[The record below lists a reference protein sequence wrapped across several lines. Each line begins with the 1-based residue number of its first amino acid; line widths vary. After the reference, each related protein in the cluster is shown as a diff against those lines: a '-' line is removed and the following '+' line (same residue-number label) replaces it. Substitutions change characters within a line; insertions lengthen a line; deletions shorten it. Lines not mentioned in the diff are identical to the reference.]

1 MNLFKKHLWLFATAL
16 LATSALMS
24 ASTIQAQTPRED
36 FKRDITLSASNYVAY
51 RGPQKQLSPAPK
63 GYKPFYL
70 SHYGRHGSRYMIGKA
85 AYDVPYFSLL
95 KAKQEGKLTPKG
107 EETLRKVAL
116 IREDAK
122 GRDGELTPL
131 GALQHQGITQRMM
144 ERFPEI
150 FAGKTNVEARS
161 TVVIRCILSMENGLQ
176 QLLRM
181 NPQLHIF
188 HDASYHDMYYMNQPD
203 KRLDSL
209 KNCIGRKVVQEEL
222 TSKHDNYK
230 RVMEELFNDPAWVKL
245 NINQRDLN
253 HKLYEMAGA
262 IQGTELRGKV
272 SLYDLFT
279 QDELYDNWV
288 VSNSWWQMSYGYSPY
303 TGNEQPYSQRNLLRD
318 IIEKADSCI
327 ALAHPGATLRYGH
340 DTMVTPLVCLLNLNG
355 YGEEIKEPEKIATQW
370 FDYKITP
377 MATNLQFVFYRKAK
391 SDDILVKVLL
401 NEDEATLPIK
411 SDVAPYYHWNDFKAY
426 CQEKLASFNDI

>member
-150 FAGKTNVEARS
+150 FAGKTNIEARS

-188 HDASYHDMYYMNQPD
+188 HDASYHDMFYMNQPD

-230 RVMEELFNDPAWVKL
+230 RVMEELFNDPAWVKQ
-245 NINQRDLN
+245 NINPRDLN
-253 HKLYEMAGA
+253 WKLFEMAGA

-272 SLYDLFT
+272 SLYDLFNEEEIY
-279 QDELYDNWV
+279 QNWV

-401 NEDEATLPIK
+401 NEDEATLPIQ

>member
-1 MNLFKKHLWLFATAL
+1 MKIKNLFL
-16 LATSALMS
+16 LASLAMVMPT
-24 ASTIQAQTPRED
+24 TAQTPLED
-36 FKRDITLSASNYVAY
+36 FKRDITLSGSNYVAY
-51 RGPQKQLSPAPK
+51 RGPQKELTPAPK

-288 VSNSWWQMSYGYSPY
+288 VSNSWWQMSYGNSPY
-303 TGNEQPYSQRNLLRD
+303 TGNVQPYSQRNLLRD

-327 ALAHPGATLRYGH
+327 ALPHPGATLRYGH
-340 DTMVTPLVCLLNLNG
+340 DTMVTPLTCLLNLNG
-355 YGEEIKEPEKIATQW
+355 YGAEIKDPEKIATQW

>member
-51 RGPQKQLSPAPK
+51 RGPQKQLTPAPK

-150 FAGKTNVEARS
+150 FAGKTNIEARS

-188 HDASYHDMYYMNQPD
+188 HDASYHDMFYMNQPD

-230 RVMEELFNDPAWVKL
+230 RVMEELFNDPAWVKQ
-245 NINQRDLN
+245 NINPRDLN
-253 HKLYEMAGA
+253 WKLFEMAGA

-272 SLYDLFT
+272 SLYDLFNEEEIY
-279 QDELYDNWV
+279 QNWV

-401 NEDEATLPIK
+401 NEDEATLPIQ

>member
-131 GALQHQGITQRMM
+131 GALQHQGITRRMM

-188 HDASYHDMYYMNQPD
+188 HDASYHDMYYMNQGD

-230 RVMEELFNDPAWVKL
+230 RVMEELFNDPAWVKQ
-245 NINQRDLN
+245 NINPRDLN

-288 VSNSWWQMSYGYSPY
+288 VSNSWWQMSYGNSPY
-303 TGNEQPYSQRNLLRD
+303 TGNVQPYSQRNLLRD

-327 ALAHPGATLRYGH
+327 ALPHPGATLRYGH
-340 DTMVTPLVCLLNLNG
+340 DTMVTPLTCLLNLNG
-355 YGEEIKEPEKIATQW
+355 YGAEIKDPEKIATQW

-391 SDDILVKVLL
+391 GDDILVKVLL

>member
-1 MNLFKKHLWLFATAL
+1 MMKILTLLMTAA
-16 LATSALMS
+16 LACSMPMA
-24 ASTIQAQTPRED
+24 AQTPQED

-51 RGPQKQLSPAPK
+51 RGPQKALTPAPK

-70 SHYGRHGSRYMIGKA
+70 SHYGRHGSRYMIGAA
-85 AYDVPYFSLL
+85 AYDVPYFTLL
-95 KAKQEGKLTPKG
+95 KAKQEGKLTAKG
-107 EETLRKVAL
+107 EKTLQKVKL

-144 ERFPEI
+144 ERFPDI
-150 FAGKTNVEARS
+150 FAGKTNIEARS

-176 QLLRM
+176 AMLRK

-188 HDASYHDMYYMNQPD
+188 HDASYHDMYYMNQGD

-209 KNCIGRKVVQEEL
+209 KYCIGRKAVQEEF
-222 TSKHDNYK
+222 TKKHDCYD
-230 RVMEELFNDPAWVKL
+230 RVMNELFNDPQWVKQNVNL
-245 NINQRDLN
+245 RDLN
-253 HKLYEMAGA
+253 WKLFEMAGA

-272 SLYDLFT
+272 SLYDLFNE
-279 QDELYDNWV
+279 DEIYQNWV

-303 TGNEQPYSQRNLLRD
+303 TGNEQPFSQRNLLRD

-327 ALAHPGATLRYGH
+327 ALQHPGATLRYGH
-340 DTMVTPLVCLLNLNG
+340 DTMVTPLTCLLNLNG
-355 YGEEIKEPEKIATQW
+355 YGEEISDPEKIAQQW

-391 SDDILVKVLL
+391 SNDVLVKVLL
-401 NEDEATLPIK
+401 NEDEATLPIQ
-411 SDVAPYYHWNDFKAY
+411 SDVAPYYHWSDFKAY
-426 CQEKLASFNDI
+426 CQKKLDSYKR

>member
-1 MNLFKKHLWLFATAL
+1 MKVHDILIMAAL
-16 LATSALMS
+16 AVSLPIA
-24 ASTIQAQTPRED
+24 AQTPQED

-51 RGPQKQLSPAPK
+51 RGPQKNLTPAPK

-70 SHYGRHGSRYMIGKA
+70 SHYGRHGSRYMIGSV
-85 AYDVPYFSLL
+85 AYDVPYFALL
-95 KAKQEGKLTPKG
+95 KAKQEGKLTEKG
-107 EETLRKVAL
+107 EETLKKVTM

-150 FAGKTNVEARS
+150 FTGKTNIEARS
-161 TVVIRCILSMENGLQ
+161 TIVIRCILSMENGLQ
-176 QLLRM
+176 AMLRK
-181 NPQLHIF
+181 NPQLQIF
-188 HDASYHDMYYMNQPD
+188 HDASYHDMYYMNQGD

-209 KNCIGRKVVQEEL
+209 KYCIGRKTMQEEF
-222 TSKHDNYK
+222 TKKHDCYD
-230 RVMEELFNDPAWVKL
+230 RVMKEIFNDPAWVKQ
-245 NINQRDLN
+245 NINPRDLN
-253 HKLYEMAGA
+253 WKLFEMAGA

-272 SLYDLFT
+272 SLYDLFNE
-279 QDELYDNWV
+279 DEVYQNWV

-303 TGNEQPYSQRNLLRD
+303 TGNEQPFSQRNLLRD

-327 ALAHPGATLRYGH
+327 ALQHPGATLRYGH

-355 YGEEIKEPEKIATQW
+355 YGEEIKNPEDIARQW

-377 MATNLQFVFYRKAK
+377 MATNLQFVFYRNAK
-391 SDDILVKVLL
+391 SKDVLVKVLL
-401 NEDEATLPIK
+401 NEDEATLPIQ
-411 SDVAPYYHWNDFKAY
+411 SDMAPYYHWSDFRAY
-426 CQEKLASFNDI
+426 CLQKLNSYKR

>member
-16 LATSALMS
+16 LSTSALMS

-150 FAGKTNVEARS
+150 FAGKTNIEARS

-176 QLLRM
+176 AMLRK

-262 IQGTELRGKV
+262 IQGTELRGKI

-288 VSNSWWQMSYGYSPY
+288 VSNSWWQMSYGNSPY
-303 TGNEQPYSQRNLLRD
+303 TGNVQPYSQRNLLRD
-318 IIEKADSCI
+318 IVEKADSCI
-327 ALAHPGATLRYGH
+327 ALPHPGATLRYGH
-340 DTMVTPLVCLLNLNG
+340 DTMVTPLTCLLNLNG
-355 YGEEIKEPEKIATQW
+355 YGAEIKDPEKIATQW

>member
-1 MNLFKKHLWLFATAL
+1 MNLFKKHLWLFATTFL
-16 LATSALMS
+16 TTSALMT
-24 ASTIQAQTPRED
+24 ASIMQAQTPRED

-51 RGPQKQLSPAPK
+51 RGPQKQLTPAPK

-150 FAGKTNVEARS
+150 FAGKTNIEARS

-188 HDASYHDMYYMNQPD
+188 HDASYHDMFYMNQPD

-230 RVMEELFNDPAWVKL
+230 RVMEELFNDPAWVKQY
-245 NINQRDLN
+245 INQRDLN
-253 HKLYEMAGA
+253 NKLYEMAGA
-262 IQGTELRGKV
+262 IQGKELRGKV

-288 VSNSWWQMSYGYSPY
+288 VSNSWWQMSYGNSPY
-303 TGNEQPYSQRNLLRD
+303 TGNVQPYSQRNLLRD

-327 ALAHPGATLRYGH
+327 ALPHPGATLRYGH
-340 DTMVTPLVCLLNLNG
+340 DTMVTPLTCLLNLNG
-355 YGEEIKEPEKIATQW
+355 YGAEIKDPEKIAIQW

-401 NEDEATLPIK
+401 NEDEATLPIQ

-426 CQEKLASFNDI
+426 CLEKLSSFNDI